1 MDNNW
6 SAEDNW
12 LGTPAQQVELLM
24 CEPHTYMPKKDLP
37 GKLQAVAAT
46 LERREDVAATFG
58 AVAADVAATFGAVA
72 ATLELW
78 RPLKEKHVHSRQW
91 VTCELLVRYW

>member
-12 LGTPAQQVELLM
+12 LGTPAQHVELLM

-46 LERREDVAATFG
+46 LERRE
-58 AVAADVAATFGAVA
+58 
-72 ATLELW
+72 EE
-78 RPLKEKHVHSRQW
+78 KEKHVHL
-91 VTCELLVRYW
+91 VVRYW

>member
-6 SAEDNW
+6 SAENNW
-12 LGTPAQQVELLM
+12 LGTPAQHVELLM

-58 AVAADVAATFGAVA
+58 AVAA
-72 ATLELW
+72 TLELW

>member
-12 LGTPAQQVELLM
+12 LGTPAQHVELLM

-46 LERREDVAATFG
+46 LERRE
-58 AVAADVAATFGAVA
+58 
-72 ATLELW
+72 EE
-78 RPLKEKHVHSRQW
+78 KEKHVHSRQW

>member
-12 LGTPAQQVELLM
+12 LGTPAQHVELLM

-46 LERREDVAATFG
+46 LERRE
-58 AVAADVAATFGAVA
+58 
-72 ATLELW
+72 EE
-78 RPLKEKHVHSRQW
+78 KEKHVHSRQW
-91 VTCELLVRYW
+91 VSSAGLLGK